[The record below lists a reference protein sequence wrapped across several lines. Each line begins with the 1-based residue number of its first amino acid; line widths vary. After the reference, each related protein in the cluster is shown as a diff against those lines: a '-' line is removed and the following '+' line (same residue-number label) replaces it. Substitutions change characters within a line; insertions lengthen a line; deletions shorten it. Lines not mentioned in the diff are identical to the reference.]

1 MKISALFKILPARR
15 RRLKFVVL
23 FALLLLGLALF
34 WRPLKSAPPV
44 YLSEMVGQGDIE
56 DAVLASGVLQPI
68 ARVEVGAQVSGQLK
82 SLKVKLGERV
92 LKGQLLAEI
101 DPSLALNDQKVAMT
115 ELGGLLAQ
123 RDGVAADLTQ
133 AQEEAGRQ
141 DVLRAGAASSDKEW
155 RRAQTQLALRRSA
168 LAELDARIAR
178 SRLQIDRQRTELAY
192 RRITAP
198 MTGEVLTI
206 DTREGQTVIAA
217 QQAPKILTLGDL
229 SRMVVWAQVSEADIV
244 RIRTGQRAY
253 FSLLGSPLRRHYGV
267 VREIQ
272 PAPEKINNAMF
283 YRVLFDV
290 ENPDRALRTEMSA
303 QVGIVQGEIKHGLI
317 LPLSA
322 LGEQGA
328 DGRYQVRV
336 LAADGAALRR
346 QVRIG
351 LKGRTHAQVL
361 DGLRAGERVVT
372 SEPDDARLGV
382 TLSVG

>member
-1 MKISALFKILPARR
+1 
-15 RRLKFVVL
+15 
-23 FALLLLGLALF
+23 
-34 WRPLKSAPPV
+34 
-44 YLSEMVGQGDIE
+44 
-56 DAVLASGVLQPI
+56 
-68 ARVEVGAQVSGQLK
+68 
-82 SLKVKLGERV
+82 
-92 LKGQLLAEI
+92 
-101 DPSLALNDQKVAMT
+101 
-115 ELGGLLAQ
+115 
-123 RDGVAADLTQ
+123 
-133 AQEEAGRQ
+133 
-141 DVLRAGAASSDKEW
+141 
-155 RRAQTQLALRRSA
+155 
-168 LAELDARIAR
+168 
-178 SRLQIDRQRTELAY
+178 
-192 RRITAP
+192 

>member
-1 MKISALFKILPARR
+1 
-15 RRLKFVVL
+15 
-23 FALLLLGLALF
+23 
-34 WRPLKSAPPV
+34 
-44 YLSEMVGQGDIE
+44 
-56 DAVLASGVLQPI
+56 
-68 ARVEVGAQVSGQLK
+68 
-82 SLKVKLGERV
+82 V